1 MNFINFLLDATDAV
15 LTWDIPDEGLTGA
28 IKNQACLMAGIDP
41 DELNCFG
48 SLSSFDSV

>member
-15 LTWDIPDEGLTGA
+15 LTWDIPDEGLASA

-41 DELNCFG
+41 EEIMD
-48 SLSSFDSV
+48 